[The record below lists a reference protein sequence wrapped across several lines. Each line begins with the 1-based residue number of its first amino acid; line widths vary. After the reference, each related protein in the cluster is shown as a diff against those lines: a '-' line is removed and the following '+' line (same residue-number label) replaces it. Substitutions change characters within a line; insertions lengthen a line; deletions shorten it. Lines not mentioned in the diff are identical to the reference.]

1 MRPKTVAHPRL
12 SCAVCLFQLG
22 FGYDRI
28 SKRILVKKGTIAD
41 FISLRV
47 RKRGLKKPALIVRHK
62 KEFGP
67 KDPIVK
73 AAKRIESKTRR
84 QRVVRLRRYIWRW
97 LFRQI
102 ESPIAEKMSGC
113 TREQF
118 RRHIESQFSSGM
130 SWKNYAATW
139 QLDHILP
146 CKIFDLSDSEQ
157 IKKCFHFSNYQPLN
171 RIENAKKSAKILP
184 SQPQFLL

>member
-1 MRPKTVAHPRL
+1 MRPKTVAHPSL
-12 SCAVCLFQLG
+12 SCAVCLFRLG

-28 SKRILVKKGTIAD
+28 SRRIFVKKRRVAN

-47 RKRGLKKPALIVRHK
+47 RKRGLKKPTLIIRPK
-62 KEFGP
+62 KELGP

-84 QRVVRLRRYIWRW
+84 QRVVRLRRYVWRW
-97 LFRQI
+97 MFRQI

-113 TREQF
+113 TRDQF
-118 RRHIESQFSSGM
+118 RRHIELRFSPGM
-130 SWKNYAATW
+130 SWENYATKW

-146 CKIFDLSDSEQ
+146 CKIFDLSDPEQ

-171 RIENAKKSAKILP
+171 RSDNAKKSAKILP
-184 SQPQFLL
+184 SQPQFLI